1 MPKFKICIEYDGT
14 DFVGWQKQDNGVS
27 IQEEIEKAVFQ
38 LTGETISLFGAGRTD
53 SGVHA
58 IGQVA
63 HFDLIK
69 KFSTDNIRDGLNQYL
84 KPYPIA
90 ILDAK
95 EVNDNFHARFSA
107 ITRTYQ
113 YFIINRR
120 VPLTIDQNRAWC
132 VFKKLDIK
140 KMIFESQFF
149 LGKHNFEAF
158 RSIDCQSN
166 SAVKTIDKINI
177 TETKKYIV
185 MTISAKSFLH
195 SQVRIIV
202 GTLVEIGKGKIGK
215 SIKDIILQKKRAEAG
230 ITAPACGLY
239 LTEVKY

>member
-14 DFVGWQKQDNGVS
+14 DFVGWQKQNNGVS

-58 IGQVA
+58 ISQVA

-69 KFSTDNIRDGLNQYL
+69 KFNTDNIRDGLNQHL
-84 KPYPIA
+84 RPHPIA

-95 EVNDNFHARFSA
+95 KVNDNFHARFSA

-120 VPLTIDQNRAWC
+120 APLTVDQHKAWC
-132 VFKKLDIK
+132 VFKKLNIK
-140 KMIFESQFF
+140 N
-149 LGKHNFEAF
+149 L
-158 RSIDCQSN
+158 
-166 SAVKTIDKINI
+166 
-177 TETKKYIV
+177 
-185 MTISAKSFLH
+185 
-195 SQVRIIV
+195 
-202 GTLVEIGKGKIGK
+202 
-215 SIKDIILQKKRAEAG
+215 ILK
-230 ITAPACGLY
+230 
-239 LTEVKY
+239 

>member
-1 MPKFKICIEYDGT
+1 
-14 DFVGWQKQDNGVS
+14 VS

-38 LTGETISLFGAGRTD
+38 LTGETIFLFGAGRTD

-69 KFSTDNIRDGLNQYL
+69 KFSTDNIRDGLNQHL
-84 KPYPIA
+84 RPYPIA

-95 EVNDNFHARFSA
+95 EVKENFHARFSA

-120 VPLTIDQNRAWC
+120 APLTVDSNKAWC
-132 VFKKLDIK
+132 VFKKLNIK

-158 RSIDCQSN
+158 RSIDCQAS
-166 SAVKTIDKINI
+166 SSVKTIDNINI
-177 TETKKYIV
+177 KETKKYIV

-202 GTLVEIGKGKIGK
+202 GTLVEIGKGKITK
-215 SIKDIILQKKRAEAG
+215 SIKDIILQKNRSEAG

>member
-14 DFVGWQKQDNGVS
+14 DFVGWQRQDNGSS
-27 IQEEIEKAVFQ
+27 IQETIEKAIFR

-53 SGVHA
+53 SGVHSL
-58 IGQVA
+58 GQVA

-69 KFSTDNIRDGLNQYL
+69 NFSTDNMRDGLNQHL
-84 KPYPIA
+84 RPHPIA

-120 VPLTIDQNRAWC
+120 APLTIDKHKAWC

-158 RSIDCQSN
+158 RSIDCQAS

-177 TETKKYIV
+177 IKTNKYIV

-202 GTLVEIGKGKIGK
+202 GTLVEIGKGKITK
-215 SIKDIILQKKRAEAG
+215 SIKDIILQKNRSEAG
-230 ITAPACGLY
+230 VTAPACALY

>member
-1 MPKFKICIEYDGT
+1 MSKFKICIEYDGT
-14 DFVGWQKQDNGVS
+14 DFVGWQRQDNGPS
-27 IQEEIEKAVFQ
+27 IQETIEKAIFR

-53 SGVHA
+53 SGVHSL
-58 IGQVA
+58 GQVA

-69 KFSTDNIRDGLNQYL
+69 NFSTDNMRDGLNQHL
-84 KPYPIA
+84 RPHPIA

-95 EVNDNFHARFSA
+95 KVNDNFHARFSA

-120 VPLTIDQNRAWC
+120 APLTIDKHKAWC

-140 KMIFESQFF
+140 KMIIESKFF

-202 GTLVEIGKGKIGK
+202 GTLVEIGKGKITK
-215 SIKDIILQKKRAEAG
+215 SIKDIILQKNRAEAG
-230 ITAPACGLY
+230 VTAPACALY